1 MKYLFR
7 DNCVGV
13 SIFRQAGAAP
23 TITLVSI
30 VNITDSTATANV
42 SIADGDDVSKT
53 GVQVDTEP
61 TFSNPTSYEDNGA
74 VNSIAIDNLTAETTY
89 YVRAYVIWSGQP
101 IYSSNSLNF
110 TTESGSILP
119 SELQACEWLKSDGN
133 AAILLDYIANENT
146 EIYCK
151 SSDCGTINNIAMF
164 GSRVAYMDKQFCF
177 VINNLN
183 KYVVLVNSE
192 GTTQTNIGKQN
203 NVEIYFR
210 GNGTGTI
217 NIQTITYTTYT
228 NKNGLKYAIFTQN
241 QNGTLGSGFNG
252 NIEKFN
258 INENGVE
265 FFKLQPCY
273 VKSGQSYTDNK
284 GNVCTAGT
292 CGMYDIVNQIFY
304 TNDGSGTFSKG
315 ADINI

>member
-7 DNCVGV
+7 DNCVGI

-23 TITLVSI
+23 TITLVS
-30 VNITDSTATANV
+30 VVDITDSTATANV

-53 GVQVDTEP
+53 GVEIDTDP

-89 YVRAYVIWSGQP
+89 YVRAYVIWSGQT

-110 TTESGSILP
+110 TTESSSILP
-119 SELQACEWLKSDGN
+119 AELQACEYLETDGN
-133 AAILLDYIANENT
+133 SHILLSGVNTQNIT
-146 EIYCK
+146 EISCK
-151 SSDCGTINNIAMF
+151 CQTNSSNATIFGARLSTTSLQLYADNHNPANFAFRFFSSSAINSSIDISNILNFSYQNGIADFNAQNITNSNPISPISVKIALFGNNIN
-164 GSRVAYMDKQFCF
+164 GSVLH
-177 VINNLN
+177 INDAKIYNFSCNSCNL
-183 KYVVLVNSE
+183 Y
-192 GTTQTNIGKQN
+192 
-203 NVEIYFR
+203 
-210 GNGTGTI
+210 
-217 NIQTITYTTYT
+217 
-228 NKNGLKYAIFTQN
+228 
-241 QNGTLGSGFNG
+241 
-252 NIEKFN
+252 
-258 INENGVE
+258 
-265 FFKLQPCY
+265 PCY
-273 VKSGQSYTDNK
+273 IKAGQTYTDNK